1 MSIHTTDIRTALTQC
16 AKAAVLKHE
25 VNAEDLPFD
34 LNCPGDSEQFHNYV
48 ELIEQALTDQMHNMV
63 ITAIH
68 HGGL

>member
-1 MSIHTTDIRTALTQC
+1 MTIHTSDIRTALTLC

-34 LNCPGDSEQFHNYV
+34 ISCPDNSEQFHNYV
-48 ELIEQALTDQMHNMV
+48 ELIENALADQMHNMV

>member
-1 MSIHTTDIRTALTQC
+1 MSIHTTDIRTALTLC

-25 VNAEDLPFD
+25 VDAEDLPFD
-34 LNCPGDSEQFHNYV
+34 LNCPGNSEQFHNYV
-48 ELIEQALTDQMHNMV
+48 ELIENALADQMHNMV

>member
-1 MSIHTTDIRTALTQC
+1 MSIHTTDIRTALTLC

-34 LNCPGDSEQFHNYV
+34 LNCPGDSEKFHDIV
-48 ELIEQALTDQMHNMV
+48 ELIESSLIDQMHNMV

-68 HGGL
+68 NGGL

>member
-1 MSIHTTDIRTALTQC
+1 MSILTSDIRTALTQC
-16 AKAAVLKHE
+16 AKAAILRHE

-34 LNCPGDSEQFHNYV
+34 PSCPDNSEQFRDYV
-48 ELIEQALTDQMHNMV
+48 ARIEFALTDQMHNMV